1 MSDLISRDK
10 LLRDL
15 GGMYDVLLGHGDPF
29 LASIMNRAIQ
39 CVESQPSASSPEATS
54 EE

>member
-1 MSDLISRDK
+1 MPDLISRDK

-29 LASIMNRAIQ
+29 LASVMHRAIQ
-39 CVESQPSASSPEATS
+39 CVESQPSVPAAVAGK